1 MISSVAS
8 IDMPDNKWPAL
19 LDFLHQSCASNIP
32 VHRETGLYCL
42 YSLFEAIADI
52 FMNNVESLFELFNKS
67 INDQESKQVKV
78 TTVLVLGKLSES
90 LDNEDKNTIVSCVYM
105 ILEMLIPKLNLENVQ
120 GYYTQY
126 G

>member
-1 MISSVAS
+1 
-8 IDMPDNKWPAL
+8 MPDNKWPAL
-19 LDFLHQSCASNIP
+19 LDFLHQSCDSKIP
-32 VHRETGLYCL
+32 VYRETGLYCL
-42 YSLFEAIADI
+42 YSLFEVIADI

-90 LDNEDKNTIVSCVYM
+90 LDNEDKNTIVSCVCM
-105 ILEMLIPKLNLENVQ
+105 ILEILIPKLLLENVQ